1 MLVWLAMDKIRGVKP
16 SVTGACVGSI
26 VGLVAITPA
35 CGYLSTGG
43 TSSRHS
49 VDHIPINR
57 AICAS
62 AK

>member
-1 MLVWLAMDKIRGVKP
+1 MDKIRGIKP

-43 TSSRHS
+43 KSEVTFSQDPQHL
-49 VDHIPINR
+49 H
-57 AICAS
+57 
-62 AK
+62 